1 MSDQTYNTIKQ
12 DLRKA
17 ESKAA
22 QSHGGNPPGGSNV
35 SAMKSVIDQNT
46 DKSKEVDEHKSNLPL
61 PEQPPVASDFATA
74 NAETVGV
81 GSGAHEGP
89 LSGQNVT
96 SAGRGPATGGSSV
109 REDGA
114 ELHKNT
120 EPTGDVGRQAEENL
134 SGLPKDALAR

>member
-1 MSDQTYNTIKQ
+1 VRNISYNI
-12 DLRKA
+12 
-17 ESKAA
+17 E
-22 QSHGGNPPGGSNV
+22 GSLTRGLQ
-35 SAMKSVIDQNT
+35 SVIDQNT

-61 PEQPPVASDFATA
+61 PEQPPAASDFATA

-96 SAGRGPATGGSSV
+96 SAAKGPATGGSSV

-120 EPTGDVGRQAEENL
+120 QPTGDVGREAEENL
-134 SGLPKDALAR
+134 GGLPKDALAR